1 MAGSQAQTV
10 NYYYKQDT
18 NQILV
23 GSGDGSITTVA
34 GMNALITS
42 SKDPALTD
50 IYTVA
55 RIKSLGQAVTYQSK
69 AVYNSASD
77 GTGFTID
84 IEDDQELW
92 VYRGIQ
98 PPNTVPNGTPS
109 DAGPGDSNHT
119 QYNAYLHRPYKLYM
133 LTETG
138 SGVGTFPWLPFG
150 AFYNES
156 TGQGTNNPSFGG
168 SIFDVK
174 QQGIVGNL
182 DYPNNNFLI
191 SESRD
196 SGSFTVLQDH
206 REVHPWVYTK
216 YDTLSAPPAVGSF
229 WKIYAERSD
238 TANFGSQIDFLGT
251 WDTAT
256 GGGDPGPGASAASN
270 NSTATSVTEIYIDRI
285 AWTTATGTATSP
297 VGLMSSVS
305 QSGIDGKPMGQV
317 ILSSGT
323 GFTAASAK
331 YSITS
336 ISGSTPISDFITLT
350 VNTPDIAGTWPP
362 ANGAA
367 ISMSLNG
374 PVFMGSIQQP
384 QSTFFNLIPEFSN
397 IKLKNALYSFTSSD
411 FDVSGADGSA
421 ASGSCQFGL
430 WAEYDDYVEYK
441 ATVDSLNSA
450 TVRIDYT
457 GSDGLPKFSNIN
469 PGFNATFVAA
479 VGTPSASNDDSSS
492 TFSLEIVS
500 NTAIGAAPTNVF
512 STRISDVYLSL
523 SSSLSQSIDGLY
535 IFNQLPSDDIY
546 VTASMLLNAWTG
558 SDPGSPKYGI
568 KGAEYAISPSDPKY
582 GEGEAGDGTSWPTA
596 SINIY
601 KGNYPLNVPVEADT
615 PLHTEQFV
623 TLDGDYGNN
632 GVAITT
638 SFVLPSQSITFQDC
652 LNMSLSVT
660 SGSSPASMVE
670 NSLVVSEYQ
679 LEFNNA
685 ASQEDGDGRV
695 PTFIDN
701 AFKGTG
707 GFSNAP
713 DCQPTLNNVVQE
725 RNNDKI
731 QLVEYSTDPYDP
743 SNFQRILSGTA
754 ARSTVPESNYTQEPW
769 LNPRYLGSQT
779 TAFGYNTIDGLEGGF
794 GKSPVIEYK
803 RAYLAY
809 CDQVTDPYPVVN
821 SKTQFNLLYM
831 INPGGDALNPLIS
844 PYTAYDVLGTWDEGG
859 LGQVGINQVSGSTQF
874 DQLNGYQTTFKVGK
888 QAIPLLYSQT
898 SANTFADAIP
908 IAGNA
913 EQVSNVTSSF
923 IEYDMSSQGS
933 SKVAQYQG
941 ANNVTYFNIA
951 QGIADQQGQIMPQTP
966 GTFQASQFNIE
977 TGSGFG
983 IQRAN
988 PADIDG
994 VIELPIITSSI
1005 ADPYSAPT
1013 NVFGTE
1019 YAGNPGEIF
1028 FTTDP
1033 LGSGSGDLSDDY
1045 MIRGTFVLPA
1055 SPPTRYKTKKFIK
1068 KRNKKKTKW
1077 NKRTVGSVRMK
1088 FQSCDNLD
1096 ANVIA
1101 ENDWTDEKFDWL
1113 TDNSSTGRQEP
1124 TMTFYFGTTPGTPNG
1139 NEESYPLTS
1148 LSDNVSWNQQHTE
1161 FTFAV
1166 EANDIENYVS
1176 NNGDPYNTV
1185 QFVTYDFAFQSDISL
1200 KSDRRYRFFVAGQY
1214 DQENTTQ
1221 TGEPQ
1226 RNVFNPVNVSI
1237 HGDGATGG
1245 TVANPLPFTT
1255 TLPSDGPYV
1264 SMNVVGNQVAS
1275 SLQSNALNFPYWDFV
1290 TEQGSVSNAFEYYP
1304 NASDPDNNGSP
1315 YLVDSAQN
1323 PGVGRIFFT
1332 KASGSINENPA
1343 LNFMDIS
1350 NAAFVT
1356 VTNNASANLPVSS
1369 TTGKGDIG
1377 DVSFTISTNT
1387 AGTAINL
1394 IEENIPFSNLTV
1406 GGFVP
1411 GDKLVFSILDLETA
1425 GFGTVNADLELT
1437 LTDPFVLQNQKGT
1450 NQISISKTNN
1460 FGTTTIGTY
1469 LDRII
1474 AIGAGNNQGKIQLQS
1489 NGSNPNLQFTGSI
1502 TNVTDNTTFYTVDMF
1517 NDLTNG
1523 GNTAPIFFENPFL
1536 SGQSYPLTISFTTG
1550 SLPADVLLENTVIEL
1565 SSSNG
1570 NNNYGLGYYQGY
1582 LPYTA
1587 STNPM
1592 FPGGFEPQD
1601 TAWPLPNVPYKF
1613 QINDEIRFQNDE
1625 RFAYKIIKVLSPEQN
1640 FMASGRNK
1648 LQLTVDK
1655 PIQASVD
1662 LNFFL
1667 IRRYISAPN
1676 SVLINRPFPYGSLPT
1691 VKEFVPSTNQIL
1703 SYDGGSGA
1711 SGSEASGSTTIMEQS
1726 GSFIEY
1732 IKPLLKRDNTPTG
1745 ILKPEF
1751 PVVEIDVTPDEVI
1764 RDLRD
1769 KKLIE

>member
-77 GTGFTID
+77 GTGFTIN

-150 AFYNES
+150 EFYNES
-156 TGQGTNNPSFGG
+156 TGQGTNNPNFNNK
-168 SIFDVK
+168 FDVK

-182 DYPNNNFLI
+182 DYPNNNFLV
-191 SESRD
+191 SESIN

-270 NSTATSVTEIYIDRI
+270 NSSATSVTEIYLDRI

-331 YSITS
+331 YSIIS
-336 ISGSTPISDFITLT
+336 ISGSTPMSDFITLE

-374 PVFMGSIQQP
+374 PVFMGSIQQQ
-384 QSTFFNLIPEFSN
+384 QSTFFNLLPEFSN
-397 IKLKNALYSFTSSD
+397 IKLKNSLYSFTSSD

-500 NTAIGAAPTNVF
+500 NTATGAAPSNVF

-713 DCQPTLNNVVQE
+713 ECQPTLNNVVQE

-754 ARSTVPESNYTQEPW
+754 ARSTVPSSNYAQEPW

-966 GTFQASQFNIE
+966 GTFQASQFNFE
-977 TGSGFG
+977 TGSGFAV
-983 IQRAN
+983 QRGN
-988 PADIDG
+988 PDKDG
-994 VIELPIITSSI
+994 VVELPIITASI
-1005 ADPYSAPT
+1005 NSYTPPT

-1045 MIRGTFVLPA
+1045 MIRGTFILPA

-1077 NKRTVGSVRMK
+1077 NKRTVGSLRMK

-1101 ENDWTDEKFDWL
+1101 ENAWTNEKFDWL
-1113 TDNSSTGRQEP
+1113 SDNSPTGKQEP

-1139 NEESYPLTS
+1139 TEKSYFLS
-1148 LSDNVSWNQQHTE
+1148 QLSDNVSWNQQHTE

-1200 KSDRRYRFFVAGQY
+1200 KSDRRYRFFVAGEY

-1226 RNVFNPVNVSI
+1226 RNVFNPINVSI

-1255 TLPSDGPYV
+1255 TFPSDGPYV

-1304 NASDPDNNGSP
+1304 NASDPDNNSYP

-1332 KASGSINENPA
+1332 KASGSVNENPA
-1343 LNFMDIS
+1343 LNFIDIANVGS
-1350 NAAFVT
+1350 VT
-1356 VTNNASANLPVSS
+1356 VTNNALENLTPTS
-1369 TTGKGDIG
+1369 TTGKGDFSELSFDIG
-1377 DVSFTISTNT
+1377 TNNL
-1387 AGTAINL
+1387 GTAIAT
-1394 IEENIPFSNLTV
+1394 IEETIPFSNLTV

-1411 GDKLVFSILDLETA
+1411 GDKIVFSILDLETA
-1425 GFGTVNADLELT
+1425 GFGTVSADLELT
-1437 LTDPFVLQNQKGT
+1437 LTDAFILQNQKGS
-1450 NQISISKTNN
+1450 NQLSISKTNN

-1474 AIGAGNNQGKIQLQS
+1474 AIGSGNDQGKIQIVSNVNQFLQI
-1489 NGSNPNLQFTGSI
+1489 TGSI
-1502 TNVTDNTTFYTVDMF
+1502 TNVTDSGTFYTVDMF

-1523 GNTAPIFFENPFL
+1523 GNTSGNAFFENPFL

-1640 FMASGRNK
+1640 FMESGRNK

-1691 VKEFVPSTNQIL
+1691 VKEFVPSGNNIL
-1703 SYDGGSGA
+1703 TYNDA
-1711 SGSEASGSTTIMEQS
+1711 SGPSTGANATGSTSIIEQS

-1751 PVVEIDVTPDEVI
+1751 PVVEIDVTPDEVV